1 MCAIHLSSESI
12 DDDLTRARLAAQLIV
27 NAIACKTTHVVFCF
41 PRTRKY
47 ALAGKFKMLSV
58 SEIDVTV
65 PFPCVIAAIFTDDCD
80 DILVA
85 V

>member
-1 MCAIHLSSESI
+1 MLFTCDPELI
-12 DDDLTRARLAAQLIV
+12 DAGVARAGLAAELIV
-27 NAIACKTTHVVFCF
+27 NAIAGKTTHVVFCF
-41 PRTRKY
+41 TRTRKY
-47 ALAGKFKMLSV
+47 ALAGKLEMLSV